1 MEKAEKVDRTLEK
14 RELTLILL
22 DCFAVNLSAL
32 GALLLRFELSIGT
45 LAESGF
51 VQAYLKTAPLYSLA
65 AIALFMLC
73 RLYRSLWQYA
83 SIDELRYIIIA
94 SCAATAAQIGISSLM
109 GVYLPRSMPI
119 LNLMLLFLSLTL
131 IRYSYRIARRYL
143 RRSAAVRRRTMLI
156 GAGAA
161 GAMVMQELKRSPQS
175 ENDIVCVIDDDP
187 GKKHTL
193 LSGVKVVGGRECIEE
208 AAAQYDV
215 SDIIFAIPSAS
226 RSDTR
231 KIIGICQHTGC
242 KLQTLPGLYQL
253 ASGQISVKQIRNVRV
268 EDLLGRDRVQTHLSE
283 IGAYIRGKTVLVT
296 GGGGSIGSELCR
308 QIACQQPGRLIIFD
322 IYENNAYTIQ
332 QELRYTH
339 PELELVTLIGSVRDR
354 ARVEA
359 VFAQY
364 RPQIV
369 CHAAA
374 HKHVPLMEDSPN
386 EAIKNNV
393 LGTWNVAKAADAYH
407 AKKMVLISTDK
418 AVRPTNIMGASK
430 RVCELIVQ
438 SFAQTSKTEYAAVRF
453 GNVLGSNGS
462 VVPLFQKQ
470 IAHGGPVTV
479 THPDIIRYFMT
490 IPEAVHLVLQCGA
503 LAEGGEIFILDM
515 GEPVKILDLAENMIR
530 LSGLEPGKDIP
541 ITFTGLRPGEKLYE
555 ELLISLDNLKTT
567 ENKQIF
573 VAQPAPVDA
582 ERTQRFVR
590 KLVQDA
596 FAESDHIREEVQRL
610 VPEYTPERT
619 ETQSAQQPVSIRKD
633 KANVYAAQ

>member
-1 MEKAEKVDRTLEK
+1 MEKMEKADRTLEK

-193 LSGVKVVGGRECIEE
+193 LSGVKVVGGRECIEK
-208 AAAQYDV
+208 AVAQYDV

-268 EDLLGRDRVQTHLSE
+268 EDLLGRDRVQTNLSE

-308 QIACQQPGRLIIFD
+308 QIACQ
-322 IYENNAYTIQ
+322 
-332 QELRYTH
+332 
-339 PELELVTLIGSVRDR
+339 
-354 ARVEA
+354 
-359 VFAQY
+359 
-364 RPQIV
+364 
-369 CHAAA
+369 
-374 HKHVPLMEDSPN
+374 
-386 EAIKNNV
+386 
-393 LGTWNVAKAADAYH
+393 
-407 AKKMVLISTDK
+407 
-418 AVRPTNIMGASK
+418 
-430 RVCELIVQ
+430 
-438 SFAQTSKTEYAAVRF
+438 
-453 GNVLGSNGS
+453 
-462 VVPLFQKQ
+462 
-470 IAHGGPVTV
+470 
-479 THPDIIRYFMT
+479 
-490 IPEAVHLVLQCGA
+490 
-503 LAEGGEIFILDM
+503 
-515 GEPVKILDLAENMIR
+515 
-530 LSGLEPGKDIP
+530 
-541 ITFTGLRPGEKLYE
+541 
-555 ELLISLDNLKTT
+555 
-567 ENKQIF
+567 
-573 VAQPAPVDA
+573 
-582 ERTQRFVR
+582 
-590 KLVQDA
+590 
-596 FAESDHIREEVQRL
+596 
-610 VPEYTPERT
+610 
-619 ETQSAQQPVSIRKD
+619 
-633 KANVYAAQ
+633 